1 MKLPDPGLYR
11 THKPYPGHEEA
22 IPAGVLVYVGVPSNG
37 GLPFVVRPGSNRNNR
52 WYWGDPTI
60 PLRAQSWADGLIKLP
75 SEGFYTLP
83 RDIVFEAGGKWLQ
96 NAIVQLG
103 YNGEG
108 RGILFVGEQRES
120 EDRNILTFSERGR
133 MCEEELLHKLRWAPI
148 RPVAKED

>member
-11 THKPYPGHEEA
+11 THKAYPGHEEA
-22 IPAGVLVYVGVPSNG
+22 IPAGVLVYIGVPTNG

-52 WYWGDPTI
+52 WYWGEPTI
-60 PLRAQSWADGLIKLP
+60 PLRAQSWADGLVKLP

-83 RDIVFEAGGKWLQ
+83 RDIVFEGGGRWLQ

-108 RGILFVGEQRES
+108 KGIIFVGEQHEG
-120 EDRNILTFSERGR
+120 EDRNVLVFSDRGR
-133 MCEEELLHKLRWAPI
+133 ICEDELLFKLRWAPI
-148 RPVAKED
+148 LPVSKD

>member
-11 THKPYPGHEEA
+11 THKPDPGHEEA

-148 RPVAKED
+148 LPVAKED